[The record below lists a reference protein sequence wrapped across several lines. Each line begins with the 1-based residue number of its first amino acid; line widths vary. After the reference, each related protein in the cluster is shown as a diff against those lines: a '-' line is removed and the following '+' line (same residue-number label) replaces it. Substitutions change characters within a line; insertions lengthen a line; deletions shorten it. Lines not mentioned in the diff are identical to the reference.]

1 MDRRTFARTLSWAI
15 GTVPMSVRVAVA
27 GLLAGPA
34 IGAAQTKDK
43 IYRIGYASLRA
54 GPSAL
59 EEGFLGG
66 LRDLGYVDGRNVVI
80 EYRWANNDMAR
91 FQTQVEELVRLK
103 VDVIVTSSTAA
114 VRVAMRATTSIPI
127 VIAASGDPVGTGL
140 VADYAHPGG
149 NVTGMSLLSTDLAR
163 KRLQLLRELLPAPRR
178 VAVLAWNTPD
188 AATLP
193 AGRGATDRMIAET
206 RAAGQQ
212 MGVDVSPA
220 IVADAGELPKALAP
234 ITRDRVQAVI
244 VQNNSIMF
252 ENRAQ
257 ILSVFSRERLPA
269 MYEGR
274 DYTDDGGLISYG
286 PDVRDNFCRAADY
299 VDKILKGARPGDL
312 AIQQPSKLELVINLK
327 AAKAL
332 GIAIPQSL
340 LLRAEVIQ

>member
-149 NVTGMSLLSTDLAR
+149 NVTGAPMLTRTRPRGCGSH
-163 KRLQLLRELLPAPRR
+163 LP
-178 VAVLAWNTPD
+178 
-188 AATLP
+188 
-193 AGRGATDRMIAET
+193 
-206 RAAGQQ
+206 
-212 MGVDVSPA
+212 S
-220 IVADAGELPKALAP
+220 
-234 ITRDRVQAVI
+234 
-244 VQNNSIMF
+244 
-252 ENRAQ
+252 
-257 ILSVFSRERLPA
+257 
-269 MYEGR
+269 
-274 DYTDDGGLISYG
+274 
-286 PDVRDNFCRAADY
+286 
-299 VDKILKGARPGDL
+299 
-312 AIQQPSKLELVINLK
+312 
-327 AAKAL
+327 
-332 GIAIPQSL
+332 
-340 LLRAEVIQ
+340 

>member
-1 MDRRTFARTLSWAI
+1 
-15 GTVPMSVRVAVA
+15 
-27 GLLAGPA
+27 
-34 IGAAQTKDK
+34 
-43 IYRIGYASLRA
+43 
-54 GPSAL
+54 
-59 EEGFLGG
+59 
-66 LRDLGYVDGRNVVI
+66 
-80 EYRWANNDMAR
+80 
-91 FQTQVEELVRLK
+91 
-103 VDVIVTSSTAA
+103 
-114 VRVAMRATTSIPI
+114 
-127 VIAASGDPVGTGL
+127 
-140 VADYAHPGG
+140 
-149 NVTGMSLLSTDLAR
+149 
-163 KRLQLLRELLPAPRR
+163 

-286 PDVRDNFCRAADY
+286 PDVRDNFRRAADY